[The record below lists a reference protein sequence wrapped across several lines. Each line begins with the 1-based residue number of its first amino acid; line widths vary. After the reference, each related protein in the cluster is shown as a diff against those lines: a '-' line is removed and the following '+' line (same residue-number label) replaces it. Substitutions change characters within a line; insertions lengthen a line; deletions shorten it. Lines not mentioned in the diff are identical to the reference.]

1 MQKNFCQV
9 FEKRLISLE
18 FQIINKDLAVSAWSF
33 NVNKKSCANPQLY
46 ADYLKFSALND
57 YKDGKNVTHV
67 LLNYIDNKPEIVGFF
82 SLRATSYQINFYDT
96 DDDATEYHPA
106 CEIQYLAVSEKYE
119 KQGYGKELMAQAV
132 STILE
137 ISEKTMAI
145 EYLVL
150 RSEKKAINFYK
161 RFDFN
166 EIKKCGKVPNESWNK
181 NCTPMLCKLKGN

>member
-1 MQKNFCQV
+1 M
-9 FEKRLISLE
+9 E
-18 FQIINKDLAVSAWSF
+18 FQIINKDLAAYAWSF
-33 NVNKKSCANPQLY
+33 NVNEKSCANPQLY

-57 YKDGKNVTHV
+57 YESGKNVTHV

-82 SLRATSYQINFYDT
+82 SLRATSYQINFYDAVND

-119 KQGYGKELMAQAV
+119 KQGYGKELMSQAI

-150 RSEKKAINFYK
+150 RSDKRAINFYK
-161 RFDFN
+161 KFDLS
-166 EIKKCGKVPNESWNK
+166 EIKKYGKVPNESWNK
-181 NCTPMLCKLKGN
+181 NCIPMSCKLK